1 MRIFS
6 QLNGFDLIDKLL
18 IISSYEGRLSIDEK
32 AFLPVSS
39 EEAITAQ
46 AVCAMMRAYGI
57 EPKKEDYEGLD
68 AYDDYMYC
76 FIKDGFSVKRHDKA
90 TKLLCRYIG
99 INKEISDMI
108 NNSLSRR
115 QGRYRLFRYFFQYLK
130 KLIEVDYAFV
140 EWYSNY
146 SDGFL
151 LSKVITEYA
160 YGKRIDPLVH
170 YYKKILVL
178 LMGDYADRAL
188 DKDLLIRDYGYPG
201 IVKKTAISD
210 ADLPF

>member
-1 MRIFS
+1 MKI
-6 QLNGFDLIDKLL
+6 LCPLDGLELINKLL
-18 IISSYEGRLSIDEK
+18 IIASDNGSLFIDEK
-32 AFLPVSS
+32 TFLPVCS
-39 EEAITAQ
+39 EEKITAQ

-90 TKLLCRYIG
+90 KKLLCQYIG
-99 INKEISDMI
+99 IDREISNMI
-108 NNSLSRR
+108 DYSLSRR
-115 QGRYRLFRYFFQYLK
+115 QGRYSLFKYFFQYLK
-130 KLIEVDYAFV
+130 KLREVDYAFV
-140 EWYSNY
+140 ERHINN

-160 YGKRIDPLVH
+160 YGKRIDPLIH
-170 YYKKILVL
+170 YYKRILVL

>member
-18 IISSYEGRLSIDEK
+18 IISSYEGKLSIDEK
-32 AFLPVSS
+32 TFLPISS

-99 INKEISDMI
+99 IDREISNMI
-108 NNSLSRR
+108 NYSLSCR
-115 QGRYRLFRYFFQYLK
+115 QSRYRLFRYFFQYLK

-160 YGKRIDPLVH
+160 YGKRIEPLVN
-170 YYKKILVL
+170 YYKRILVL

-201 IVKKTAISD
+201 IVKKTAISY

>member
-1 MRIFS
+1 MKIFS
-6 QLNGFDLIDKLL
+6 PLDGFELINKLF
-18 IISSYEGRLSIDEK
+18 IISNNEGKLFIDEK
-32 AFLPVSS
+32 TFLPVSS

-130 KLIEVDYAFV
+130 KLIEVDNTFV
-140 EWYSNY
+140 EWHNDNSE
-146 SDGFL
+146 GFL

-160 YGKRIDPLVH
+160 YGKRIEPLVN
-170 YYKKILVL
+170 YYKRILVL